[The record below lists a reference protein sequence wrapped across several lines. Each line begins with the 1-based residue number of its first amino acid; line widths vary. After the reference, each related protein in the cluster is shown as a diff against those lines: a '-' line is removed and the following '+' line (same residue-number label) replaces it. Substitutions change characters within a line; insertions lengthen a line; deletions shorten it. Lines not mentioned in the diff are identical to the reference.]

1 MTKLNAAGTALVYS
15 TYLGGSGGAVG
26 YGIAVDGGGHA
37 YVAGAAGVGF
47 PTTAGAFQTTSLG
60 PGAFVSELNA
70 SGTALVYSTYLG
82 INGAKALGVALD
94 SKGDAIAAGGASS
107 RNPGSHNGV
116 FVIELNPTGASA
128 SSEYLGGG
136 PGDAAY
142 GVAVDENGNAYVAG
156 VTTGAVLT
164 TAGAFQPTGA
174 GGSYDAFVAKINFSA
189 STTKF
194 AVSGFPSP
202 ATAGV
207 AATFTVTAETAAGS
221 VITGYTGTVQFSSS
235 DGLAT
240 LPANYTYTSAD
251 AGVHTFSATLK
262 TAGPQ
267 SLFAT
272 DTVTA
277 SIAGSE
283 SGIVVKPGA
292 ASLLVVSAPSTV
304 THGVAF
310 LLTLTVEDAYGNV
323 VTGYTGTLH
332 VSSSDSTATL
342 PANYTFTTAD
352 AGRHTFTN
360 KTTLKKKGK
369 QTLTFTDTLKSALI
383 ADISVTVT

>member
-1 MTKLNAAGTALVYS
+1 M
-15 TYLGGSGGAVG
+15 
-26 YGIAVDGGGHA
+26 
-37 YVAGAAGVGF
+37 
-47 PTTAGAFQTTSLG
+47 
-60 PGAFVSELNA
+60 
-70 SGTALVYSTYLG
+70 
-82 INGAKALGVALD
+82 
-94 SKGDAIAAGGASS
+94 
-107 RNPGSHNGV
+107 
-116 FVIELNPTGASA
+116 
-128 SSEYLGGG
+128 
-136 PGDAAY
+136 
-142 GVAVDENGNAYVAG
+142 
-156 VTTGAVLT
+156 
-164 TAGAFQPTGA
+164 
-174 GGSYDAFVAKINFSA
+174 
-189 STTKF
+189 
-194 AVSGFPSP
+194 
-202 ATAGV
+202 
-207 AATFTVTAETAAGS
+207 
-221 VITGYTGTVQFSSS
+221 
-235 DGLAT
+235 
-240 LPANYTYTSAD
+240 
-251 AGVHTFSATLK
+251 
-262 TAGPQ
+262 
-267 SLFAT
+267 
-272 DTVTA
+272 TA